1 MMIDWAATLGRK
13 APASVGARREG
24 EAALLVFEALG
35 AATDW
40 RVGKAVRSARE
51 GGGAVAAGIGEG
63 NVPFFGMIYPVSL
76 VLWWVTPLEHLIY
89 QRQTVIQASD
99 KSRRWGGKFG
109 GLSSGCERVEVGRER
124 SPQAGHDEI
133 GTAVPN
139 CGERMIDNDSVGGFH
154 DYEISIRSEYG
165 REGILDIFRER
176 TVVLKE
182 IFIIQVSAG
191 ETKGLDDRVVRP
203 NDPPRKGTMRCNWRF
218 EIPLREGSHEVVEQR
233 RLSML
238 EREVGFV

>member
-1 MMIDWAATLGRK
+1 MIDWAATLGRK
-13 APASVGARREG
+13 APASVGALAGIRG
-24 EAALLVFEALG
+24 F
-35 AATDW
+35 
-40 RVGKAVRSARE
+40 RSGDRLE
-51 GGGAVAAGIGEG
+51 GGEGRTVSKRGRWSCSRWNWRRWKG
-63 NVPFFGMIYPVSL
+63 NVPVFGMIYPVSL